1 MSKIVIAAKILNGAL
16 LLLLIAAVA
25 GFLFFAN
32 IYGVFLASITAL
44 LAWGVFKHN
53 AKAYFAAAA
62 WGLACYQLAKQ
73 GYEFQSIKH
82 QVMLLGVAVIPIALF
97 LHEVLGR
104 QQDKNAQKSITDS
117 ANDKNIPL

>member
-1 MSKIVIAAKILNGAL
+1 MSKTVIAAKILNGVL
-16 LLLLIAAVA
+16 LLLLLAAVL
-25 GFLFFAN
+25 GFLSFAN
-32 IYGVFLASITAL
+32 AYGVFLASITLL

-53 AKAYFAAAA
+53 TKAYVATAA

-82 QVMLLGVAVIPIALF
+82 YVMMLGVTIIPVAIF

-104 QQDKNAQKSITDS
+104 RQQKNAQKSVKDS
-117 ANDKNIPL
+117 ADDKNFPL

>member
-16 LLLLIAAVA
+16 LLLLVVAIA
-25 GFLFFAN
+25 GFLSFAN
-32 IYGVFLASITAL
+32 AYGVFLASITAL
-44 LAWGVFKHN
+44 LAWGIFKQN

-82 QVMLLGVAVIPIALF
+82 YAMMLGVTIIPVAIF

-104 QQDKNAQKSITDS
+104 RQDKSAQKSANNS
-117 ANDKNIPL
+117 ANDKNLPL

>member
-1 MSKIVIAAKILNGAL
+1 MSKTLIVAKILNGAL
-16 LLLLIAAVA
+16 LLLLLAAAA
-25 GFLFFAN
+25 GFLSFTNA
-32 IYGVFLASITAL
+32 YGVFLASVTAL

-53 AKAYFAAAA
+53 TKAYVAAAA

-82 QVMLLGVAVIPIALF
+82 YVMMLGVTVIPVAIF

-104 QQDKNAQKSITDS
+104 QQDKNAQKSVKDS
-117 ANDKNIPL
+117 AKDKNIPL